1 MRKIGR
7 DTVDVCYGTKNTPM
21 GMTGKMN
28 NQKMNFPI
36 NIDKGLRFTK

>member
-7 DTVDVCYGTKNTPM
+7 DTVDVYYGTKNTPM

-28 NQKMNFPI
+28 NQKI
-36 NIDKGLRFTK
+36 GHTKVKIS